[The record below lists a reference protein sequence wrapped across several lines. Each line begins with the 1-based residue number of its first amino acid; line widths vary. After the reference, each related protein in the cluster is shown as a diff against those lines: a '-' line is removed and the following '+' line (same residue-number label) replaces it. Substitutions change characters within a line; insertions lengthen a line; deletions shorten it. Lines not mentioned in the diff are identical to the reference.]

1 MSEAATMG
9 FDDVRGGLPD
19 VPLIVEDL
27 VCQVEDLRA
36 SGGDPA
42 VIDDLLAQ
50 VDLVQGR

>member
-1 MSEAATMG
+1 MRDAATMG

-27 VCQVEDLRA
+27 LCQVEDLRA
-36 SGGDPA
+36 SGGDRA
-42 VIDDLLAQ
+42 VIDDLWAQ